1 MSGTELMGAFW
12 FLLSTILAL
21 AISFGAAF
29 LSFGPRTPWKTL
41 LGTVAGFPLV
51 AVSAVLVTGVS
62 GVLAVQ
68 WIALFLAGVILCAW
82 LFPGVRTALR
92 RAIHLDGPAEP
103 HGRSALDPLQ
113 AGLAIALTIA
123 FVGVPMARSLVAGP
137 NFGSDDFSYHAPSI
151 TEWMLHGQIVLAP
164 YDYHSYYPF
173 NAEALAT
180 WVVLPFHRDGLVGL
194 TGAYW
199 LVLLWLATIQLVIV
213 LGGSRFHGVI
223 AGALVIASPLVS
235 SMATRFSSPDVAG
248 VAMILTAVTF
258 LAPDP
263 GRTPSISRSSS
274 VYAGL
279 LLGFAL
285 GCKVSY
291 GLPLAIVL
299 GWTLFSSRVAPSY
312 SARARLT
319 AVVLACG
326 FITGAFWYLRNWSL
340 TGNPLFPAQAG
351 PFAGPFTQADQAR
364 TKLIT
369 WILERPTDLQQ
380 WSFILRTMVDWPP
393 SLFALS
399 LFGYLGASW
408 GLVRSRLRKQKNPLQ
423 ILLIVIG
430 LGVALVFVFLPFS
443 GTDNEPGGALDPKT
457 RFIIL
462 TYVLGVILF
471 CTMPAKTVRRQTI
484 MMAVAILA
492 IIPAW
497 AANPWIGLSI
507 VLASFLYPLTGSI
520 WQRVSGS
527 VRLHKMS
534 WILGVTGS
542 VLVGLVLIQ
551 PVAQYL
557 TDQRVFKYGLPE
569 SPIGQAWQAMESLP
583 AGSRIGWFTN
593 KPQEYYPLFGRALNK
608 IPVPLDPNG
617 VRYRPLHIISAE
629 TRSMLSWWGGEAT
642 PEVSRF
648 AENIR
653 RTGIDFV
660 LVSKWGGQDWPPQQD
675 ILRKSA
681 GILPVYEDGHST
693 IWKILPAG
701 TPSQP

>member
-1 MSGTELMGAFW
+1 MGAFW

-21 AISFGAAF
+21 GISFGAAF
-29 LSFGPRTPWKTL
+29 LSFGTRTPWKLL
-41 LGTVAGFPLV
+41 LGTLAGFPLV

-62 GVLAVQ
+62 GLLTIQ
-68 WIALFLAGVILCAW
+68 WIVLFLAGVILCAW

-92 RAIHLDGPAEP
+92 RPMHTDGPAQP
-103 HGRSALDPLQ
+103 QGQSAADPLR
-113 AGLAIALTIA
+113 AGLALALTIA
-123 FVGVPMARSLVAGP
+123 FVGVPIARSLVAGP
-137 NFGSDDFSYHAPSI
+137 NFGSDDLSYHAPSI

-180 WVVLPFHRDGLVGL
+180 WFVLPFHRDGLVGI

-199 LVLLWLATIQLVIV
+199 LVLLWLATFQLVIL
-213 LGGSRFHGVI
+213 LGGSRFYGVI
-223 AGALVIASPLVS
+223 AGALVIAAPLVS

-248 VAMILTAVTF
+248 VAMILTAATF

-291 GLPLAIVL
+291 GLPLAVVF
-299 GWTLFSSRVAPSY
+299 GWILFTSRIAPSY

-319 AVVLACG
+319 AVILACS
-326 FITGAFWYLRNWSL
+326 FITGAFWYVRNWSL

-351 PFAGPFTQADQAR
+351 PFAGPFAQADQAR

-380 WSFILRTMVDWPP
+380 WSFILRAMVDWPP

-399 LFGYLGASW
+399 MFGYLGASW
-408 GLVRSRLRKQKNPLQ
+408 GLVRSRLRKLPNPLQ
-423 ILLIVIG
+423 ILLML
-430 LGVALVFVFLPFS
+430 LGVGVAVGFVFLPFS

-462 TYVLGVILF
+462 SYAVGVILF
-471 CTMPAKTVRRQTI
+471 CTLPARTVRKQAF
-484 MMAVAILA
+484 MMAMAILA
-492 IIPAW
+492 IVPAW
-497 AANPWIGLSI
+497 EANPWIGLSI
-507 VLASFLYPLTGSI
+507 VLASFLYPLMSKM

-527 VRLHKMS
+527 FSHHKRS
-534 WILGVTGS
+534 WILGAGGS
-542 VLVGLVLIQ
+542 VLVGLVFIQ

-557 TDQRVFKYGLPE
+557 TDQRVFKYGFPE
-569 SPIGQAWQAMESLP
+569 SPVGQAWQALESLP

-593 KPQEYYPLFGRALNK
+593 KPQEYYPLFGRALNM

-617 VRYRPLHIISAE
+617 VRYRPLHVVWAE
-629 TRSMLSWWGGEAT
+629 TRGMLSWWGGEAT

-648 AENIR
+648 ADNVR
-653 RTGIDFV
+653 QTGIDFV
-660 LVSKWGGQDWPPQQD
+660 LVSKWGGQEWPPQQA
-675 ILRKSA
+675 ILKKSA
-681 GILPVYEDGHST
+681 GITPVYEDGHST
-693 IWKILPAG
+693 IWKIHPAG
-701 TPSQP
+701 NSKKP

>member
-1 MSGTELMGAFW
+1 MGAFW

-21 AISFGAAF
+21 GISFGAAF
-29 LSFGPRTPWKTL
+29 LCFGARSPWKLL
-41 LGTVAGFPLV
+41 LGTMAGFPLV
-51 AVSAVLVTGVS
+51 AVSAVLVTGAS
-62 GVLAVQ
+62 GVLTVQ
-68 WIALFLAGVILCAW
+68 WIVLFLVVVILCAS
-82 LFPGVRTALR
+82 LFPGVRTALLR
-92 RAIHLDGPAEP
+92 PIHAESPAQLQEP
-103 HGRSALDPLQ
+103 SAPDPLR

-123 FVGVPMARSLVAGP
+123 FVGVPIARSLVAGP

-173 NAEALAT
+173 NAEALAA

-199 LVLLWLATIQLVIV
+199 LILLWLATFQLVIV
-213 LGGSRFHGVI
+213 LGGSRFYGVI
-223 AGALVIASPLVS
+223 AGALVIAAPLVS

-248 VAMILTAVTF
+248 VAVILTALTF

-285 GCKVSY
+285 GCKIGY
-291 GLPLAIVL
+291 GLPLVVVL
-299 GWTLFSSRVAPSY
+299 GWILFSSRVAPSY

-319 AVVLACG
+319 AVVLACSI
-326 FITGAFWYLRNWSL
+326 ITGAFWYVRNWLL

-351 PFAGPFTQADQAR
+351 PFAGPFLQADQAK

-369 WILERPTDLQQ
+369 WILERPADLQQ
-380 WSFILRTMVDWPP
+380 WSFILRAMVDWPP

-399 LFGYLGASW
+399 MFGYLGASW
-408 GLVRSRLRKQKNPLQ
+408 GLVRFRPGRQQSPLL
-423 ILLIVIG
+423 ILLMLLG

-457 RFIIL
+457 RFVIL
-462 TYVLGVILF
+462 SYAIGVILF
-471 CTMPAKTVRRQTI
+471 CTMPARGVRKQTL
-484 MMAVAILA
+484 MMAIALLA

-507 VLASFLYPLTGSI
+507 VLASFLHPLISNI
-520 WQRVSGS
+520 WQRFSGS
-527 VRLHKMS
+527 IRPRRRYWLM
-534 WILGVTGS
+534 GAAGS
-542 VLVGLVLIQ
+542 VLVGLILIQ
-551 PVAQYL
+551 PVAQHL
-557 TDQRVFKYGLPE
+557 TDERVFNYGFPE
-569 SPIGQAWQAMESLP
+569 SPVGKAWQALESLP

-593 KPQEYYPLFGRALNK
+593 KPQEYYPLFGRALDK

-617 VRYRPLHIISAE
+617 VRYRPLHVIYAE
-629 TRSMLSWWGGEAT
+629 TRGTVAWWGGEAT
-642 PEVSRF
+642 LEAPRF
-648 AENIR
+648 ADNVR
-653 RTGIDFV
+653 QTGIDFV
-660 LVSKWGGQDWPPQQD
+660 LVSRWGGQEWPPQQE
-675 ILRKSA
+675 ILKKSA
-681 GILPVYEDGHST
+681 GIEPVYEDGNST
-693 IWKILPAG
+693 IWKILPIG
-701 TPSQP
+701 FPKQP